1 MLAEA
6 IGEGKILP
14 APALDEGARFA
25 PVGFG
30 TGEHRPLPTL
40 FAHKD
45 DAPIRTWHLKNPPL
59 LCRVAPARG
68 VV

>member
-14 APALDEGARFA
+14 TPALEEGALFA
-25 PVGFG
+25 PDGLG
-30 TGEHRPLPTL
+30 TGEHSPLPTL

-45 DAPIRTWHLKNPPL
+45 DAPLRTWHVNPPP
-59 LCRVAPARG
+59 LCRVAPARD
-68 VV
+68 VA